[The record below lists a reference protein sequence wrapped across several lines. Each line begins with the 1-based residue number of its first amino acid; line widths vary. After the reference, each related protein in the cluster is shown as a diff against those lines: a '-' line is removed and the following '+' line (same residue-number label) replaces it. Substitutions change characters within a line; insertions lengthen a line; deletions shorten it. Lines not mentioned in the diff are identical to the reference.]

1 MKNEETGRVARI
13 PVSSFSIPHP
23 TFFISVLLRCSRR
36 TPQQMRETVPPEAA
50 ADLDLWLGRPDWASE
65 RIAGDA
71 SARAYFR
78 ITVPG
83 SAARILAFYP
93 PAIRADIDRV
103 ARAHDALRGHLP
115 VPAILARSAS
125 ALLQEDAGDLTL
137 SALLARDRDEALV
150 RYRDAVDLLSTLQGA
165 RGARGINPAFD
176 AEKFA
181 SELEMTLQFYV
192 MKLAGVGADAAFLAL
207 RQAFTRLARKLTQH
221 EYVLCHRDYH
231 GQNIHVA
238 GRGLVV
244 IDYQD
249 LRMGPDT
256 YDLAS
261 LLRDRGAWQELGA
274 DGEEAL
280 FSRWAKR
287 LGDDPALLRRR
298 YLECLLQRSIK
309 AVGTFARMAVVY
321 GRGHYLDFVGPTLAT
336 ARDCSEALGE
346 WPELLEHF
354 PWKFRSA

>member
-1 MKNEETGRVARI
+1 
-13 PVSSFSIPHP
+13 
-23 TFFISVLLRCSRR
+23 
-36 TPQQMRETVPPEAA
+36 MREAVPPEAA
-50 ADLDLWLGRPDWASE
+50 EDLDLWLGRPDWASE

-78 ITVPG
+78 ITVPDDG
-83 SAARILAFYP
+83 TRVLAWYP
-93 PAIRADIDRV
+93 PEIRADIARV
-103 ARAHDALRGHLP
+103 AKAHDALRGHLP

-137 SALLARDRDEALV
+137 TALLARDRETALA
-150 RYRDAVDLLSTLQGA
+150 RYRDAVDLLGALQGA
-165 RGARGINPAFD
+165 VGATAVNPAFD
-176 AEKFA
+176 AEKFT

-192 MKLAGVGADAAFLAL
+192 MRLAGVTSDDALLRL

-221 EYVLCHRDYH
+221 KYLLCHRDYH
-231 GQNIHVA
+231 GQNIHVVN
-238 GRGLVV
+238 GGLVV

-261 LLRDRGAWQELGA
+261 LLRDRGAWQSIGPENEQ
-274 DGEEAL
+274 DL
-280 FSRWAKR
+280 FARWASIV
-287 LGDDPALLRRR
+287 GGDPAELRGR

-321 GRGHYLDFVGPTLAT
+321 GRGHYLDYVVPTLET
-336 ARDCSEALGE
+336 ARGCVEALGE
-346 WPELLEHF
+346 WPEILEQF
-354 PWKFRSA
+354 PWQFRSA